1 MGSDPN
7 CIFCKIIAGQIPCHK
22 VLEDADVLAFL
33 DIGPLAPGHI
43 LVIPKAHYATIDAA
57 PAEVGASLGR
67 ALPRLVR
74 AVRSATDA
82 AGVNVLQNNGKA
94 AGQEVPHLHV
104 HLIPRNA
111 GDGLGYRWNPQ
122 KYAAG
127 QAEAMLA
134 KLHAELE
141 A

>member
-33 DIGPLAPGHI
+33 DIGPLAPGHV
-43 LVIPKAHYATIDAA
+43 LVIPKGHYVTIEDA
-57 PAEVGASLGR
+57 PESVGASLGR
-67 ALPRLVR
+67 ALPQLVR
-74 AVRSATDA
+74 VVRNATGA

-94 AGQEVPHLHV
+94 AGQEVLHVHV

-127 QAEAMLA
+127 QAEAVLA
-134 KLHAELE
+134 KLQAELK